1 MGANCVLVLYVQA
14 RWESCDHLL
23 LHCQM
28 ARELWSFP
36 LCLFEV
42 QWVMPKRVVD
52 MLACWKGQHARNG
65 IGVVRIART
74 FKGSEHSRVDMKL
87 MFLRTLFGWMTSLHG
102 NSASSLLN
110 FIDSCTFLVP

>member
-1 MGANCVLVLYVQA
+1 MGANSVLVLYVRA

-23 LHCQM
+23 LHCQL
-28 ARELWSFP
+28 ARELWSVP

-52 MLACWKGQHARNG
+52 MLASWKGQHARNG

-74 FKGSEHSRVDMKL
+74 FKGSEHSTAHVFMYFVWLDD
-87 MFLRTLFGWMTSLHG
+87 FLAW
-102 NSASSLLN
+102 
-110 FIDSCTFLVP
+110 